1 MGHNPY
7 APPASAVSDA
17 GARGA
22 LSIPAQ
28 VSRVLAMIGNG
39 LFALLPVFY
48 LLSGRR
54 LELGTFL
61 MSAYCLVLA
70 SCSAVVLFSR
80 MPRRAYFLC
89 AIVLNALV
97 VFLFVYLVVGTKV
110 SGARGVSAM
119 LLLIAPALLNLV
131 ALITV
136 RKARGGELR

>member
-1 MGHNPY
+1 M
-7 APPASAVSDA
+7 
-17 GARGA
+17 GARPA
-22 LSIPAQ
+22 LSVPVQ
-28 VSRVLAMIGNG
+28 VLRVFAMMGNG

-70 SCSAVVLFSR
+70 SCSAVGLFSR
-80 MPRRAYFLC
+80 TPRRAYFLS
-89 AIVLNALV
+89 AVVLNASV
-97 VFLFVYLVVGTKV
+97 VFLFVYLLVGTKV
-110 SGARGVSAM
+110 SGVRGVSAM

-136 RKARGGELR
+136 RKARGGKLR